1 MNPGLEKILD
11 PRYLSELIEKYAIPW
26 SINIAM
32 ALIIFF
38 VGRIVSKILINVF
51 RRLMARSR
59 FDQMIIDFLA
69 SILGAVLLL
78 FVIIA
83 SLDQLGVDTTS
94 MVAILG
100 AAGLAIGLALQG
112 SLKNFAAG
120 VLLLV
125 FRPFKAGDFIEAA
138 GTSGTVKNITIFNT
152 IMTSVDN
159 KQIIVPNGSIY
170 EDNIVNYST
179 NPIRRIDMVFGI
191 GYESDLRK
199 AKQILEELVAADE
212 RILEDPAPR
221 IAVDALADSSVNFMV
236 RPWVPTAE
244 YLNVKTAFTE
254 AVKLRFDQENISIPF
269 PQMDVHM
276 LREPRNDE
284 QEDEPQRH

>member
-1 MNPGLEKILD
+1 MNLGLEKFLD
-11 PRYLSELIEKYAIPW
+11 TQYLAELIEKYAIPW
-26 SINIAM
+26 SINIAL
-32 ALIIFF
+32 ALIIFI
-38 VGRIVSKILINVF
+38 VGRIVSKILINLF

-152 IMTSVDN
+152 IMTSADN

-179 NPIRRIDMVFGI
+179 NPMRRIDMVFGI
-191 GYESDLRK
+191 GYESDLRQ

-212 RILEDPAPR
+212 RILADPAPR

-269 PQMDVHM
+269 PQMDIHM
-276 LREPRNDE
+276 LREPKNDE
-284 QEDEPQRH
+284 REDQPQRH